1 LGFVPMA
8 SRDNNIPAMSM
19 QSPPL
24 SDSVAD
30 KDIARPLAVDDFDR
44 FIFIVG
50 APRCGTTS
58 LARFLKGHPAVAFPL
73 IKEPHFF
80 ALNDLRQLSQ
90 GELKQRVE
98 REYLQRFFHRDAS
111 RRVGVDASVTYL
123 YAPEQLEPIMR
134 LWPDSRFVVSVRDP
148 LAMLPSLHRRLIYVG
163 LETIPTF
170 AKAWAASADRAAG
183 RRIPRKSLDS
193 RLLRY
198 DEAGRFS
205 TYLERLFAV
214 VGRERCH
221 VQVFDDLTADPEGQY
236 RRLMAFAGLEP
247 QGGVDF
253 SPRRPGQSVRI
264 RWLQRVLKQ
273 PPKVI
278 TDHLVRNMVET
289 KSGIGGGK
297 ASRSLLS
304 LRKRLLRWNR
314 GSRPAESM
322 PYALQTELA
331 SELQN
336 EIDRLGTLLN
346 RDLTH
351 WLQPREEAAQEP
363 RARRESGDF
372 AAAPAE

>member
-1 LGFVPMA
+1 MTAALSGELSAQPSSLNSEIGASCGDNWGFVPMA

-98 REYLQRFFHRDAS
+98 REYLQRFFRRDAS

-123 YAPEQLEPIMR
+123 YAPEQLEPILR

-148 LAMLPSLHRRLIYVG
+148 LAMLPSLHRQLIYVG

-183 RRIPRKSLDS
+183 RRIPSQK
-193 RLLRY
+193 
-198 DEAGRFS
+198 
-205 TYLERLFAV
+205 
-214 VGRERCH
+214 
-221 VQVFDDLTADPEGQY
+221 P
-236 RRLMAFAGLEP
+236 GL
-247 QGGVDF
+247 
-253 SPRRPGQSVRI
+253 
-264 RWLQRVLKQ
+264 
-273 PPKVI
+273 
-278 TDHLVRNMVET
+278 
-289 KSGIGGGK
+289 
-297 ASRSLLS
+297 
-304 LRKRLLRWNR
+304 
-314 GSRPAESM
+314 
-322 PYALQTELA
+322 
-331 SELQN
+331 
-336 EIDRLGTLLN
+336 
-346 RDLTH
+346 
-351 WLQPREEAAQEP
+351 
-363 RARRESGDF
+363 
-372 AAAPAE
+372 APATLRRSWPLQHLP